1 MATRTRTPEPYRC
14 MRRSAAAVAVAAMSV
29 ALAAAPAWGQP
40 APPAT
45 ADDALLD
52 DALEQ
57 QARGH
62 PAQADALLR
71 QLAERGH
78 VAAMER
84 LALLHWYGDT
94 LHPGTRWSRET
105 ARLWFARAA
114 ERGSELGR
122 YMSGLIAR
130 PAVAAQRRVPPTSA
144 AEPHNDGS
152 RFTYD
157 SCGCTE

>member
-1 MATRTRTPEPYRC
+1 
-14 MRRSAAAVAVAAMSV
+14 MRRCAAAVAAAAVSV
-29 ALAAAPAWGQP
+29 ALATAPAWGQP
-40 APPAT
+40 APPA
-45 ADDALLD
+45 ASDDTLLD
-52 DALEQ
+52 DAMEH

-71 QLAERGH
+71 QGAERGH

-122 YMSGLIAR
+122 HMSDVIAR
-130 PAVAAQRRVPPTSA
+130 PRAAAQRRVPPTSA

-152 RFTYD
+152 RFAYD

>member
-1 MATRTRTPEPYRC
+1 MATRTRTPEPKRW
-14 MRRSAAAVAVAAMSV
+14 MRRCAAAVALAATSV

-40 APPAT
+40 AT
-45 ADDALLD
+45 ADDTLLA
-52 DALEQ
+52 DALEHQ
-57 QARGH
+57 VRGH
-62 PAQADALLR
+62 PAQADAVLR

-78 VAAMER
+78 VVAMER

-94 LHPGTRWSRET
+94 LHAGTRWSRET

-122 YMSGLIAR
+122 YMSAVIAR
-130 PAVAAQRRVPPTSA
+130 PAVAAQRGVPPTSA
-144 AEPHNDGS
+144 AEPPNDGS